1 MHSGLYEKKL
11 RIISRYHES
20 NRKNKIQTDQAWN
33 KLHNRLETDGLL
45 PTVTERRFAT
55 RPTAWIG
62 ITAIAA
68 IISLCVYL
76 PTVLRTDRHLSGGEL
91 LVKANKEESILVT
104 TLEDGSVVY
113 LSEQT
118 SLEYPKHFSKKEEK

>member
-1 MHSGLYEKKL
+1 MN
-11 RIISRYHES
+11 RIE
-20 NRKNKIQTDQAWN
+20 KNKTQTDQAWN

-55 RPTAWIG
+55 RPTVWIG
-62 ITAIAA
+62 IAAIAA

-91 LVKANKEESILVT
+91 YWSPRLRMVPLSICQSRLHWNIPNIF
-104 TLEDGSVVY
+104 L
-113 LSEQT
+113 
-118 SLEYPKHFSKKEEK
+118 KKEEK